1 MPPSQ
6 HKSKASK
13 ALKGAF
19 KKSKGAPAKKKAKV
33 AKEDPTEEDDG
44 RFSDRDVEESEE
56 EEEEV
61 LSSEDEEEDDIEA
74 NANTTNTTN
83 NTDDSEN
90 SDSDSSDR
98 PTETDLALQLG
109 VDPDLILPSPTSTGS
124 YINKQRCLTISTR
137 GVTSRHRHLLEDLRT
152 LIPHMKKDSKLDEKQ
167 NISKAVNE
175 IAEVKSCNSAV
186 FLECRK
192 RQDVYLWAGL
202 TPNGP
207 SVKFHLTNI
216 HTMDELKLTGN
227 CLKGSR
233 PLLSFDGSFGLDG
246 EEHYKCIKEI
256 LTEVFGTPR
265 GHPKSKPFCDRV
277 MSFYVADNKIW
288 VRNYQIIEQEATN
301 AKEARQKKLEM
312 GLDTSLVEIG
322 PRFVLDPI
330 RIFGGSFEGQTLYQ
344 NPAFVSPNTV
354 RSNEQKGKGKAYQSR
369 KMQDERGKKRKGEVM
384 GSVKEDPLKNVF
396 R

>member
-1 MPPSQ
+1 MPPSNA
-6 HKSKASK
+6 KSKASK
-13 ALKGAF
+13 ALSSKAL
-19 KKSKGAPAKKKAKV
+19 SKGAPAKKKAKV
-33 AKEDPTEEDDG
+33 AKEDPTEEEDG

-56 EEEEV
+56 EEDEV
-61 LSSEDEEEDDIEA
+61 LSSEDEDDIEA
-74 NANTTNTTN
+74 NANTTN
-83 NTDDSEN
+83 NTDDSED
-90 SDSDSSDR
+90 SSSDSSDH

-109 VDPDLILPSPTSTGS
+109 VDPDLILPSPASTGS

-233 PLLSFDGSFGLDG
+233 PLLSFDGSFGPEG
-246 EEHYKCIKEI
+246 GEHYKCIKEI

-277 MSFYVADNKIW
+277 MSFYVADDKIW

>member
-1 MPPSQ
+1 MAKQS
-6 HKSKASK
+6 KSTKQKKVTSK
-13 ALKGAF
+13 KGS
-19 KKSKGAPAKKKAKV
+19 KKV
-33 AKEDPTEEDDG
+33 QKEDPRDDSEV
-44 RFSDRDVEESEE
+44 FDNKDVEESED

-61 LSSEDEEEDDIEA
+61 LSSEEEEEEEEEEGDDNDDNDDDDDESDA
-74 NANTTNTTN
+74 
-83 NTDDSEN
+83 DSEE
-90 SDSDSSDR
+90 
-98 PTETDLALQLG
+98 PTETDLALTYG
-109 VDPDLILPSPTSTGS
+109 VDPDLILPSPTSTGA

-167 NISKAVNE
+167 NIAKAVNE
-175 IAEVKSCNSAV
+175 ISQVKSCNTAV

-207 SVKFHLTNI
+207 SAKFHLTNI

-227 CLKGSR
+227 SLKGSR
-233 PLLSFDGSFGLDG
+233 PLLSFDGAFD
-246 EEHYKCIKEI
+246 EKPHYRLIKE
-256 LTEVFGTPR
+256 LMVEVFGTPR

-277 MSFYVADNKIW
+277 MCFYVADEKIW
-288 VRNYQIIEQEATN
+288 VRNYQIIEQEAEN

-312 GLDTSLVEIG
+312 GLDTNLVEIG

-330 RIFGGSFEGQTLYQ
+330 RIFAGSFEGQTLYQ
-344 NPAFVSPNTV
+344 NPSFVSPNTI
-354 RSNEQKGKGKAYQSR
+354 RSNEQKGKGNAYSSR
-369 KMQDERGKKRKGEVM
+369 KMQDAKGKKRKGEVM
-384 GSVKEDPLKNVF
+384 GSVKPDPLKNVF